1 MDNIE
6 ITGLRTNTRIGV
18 HAWEQ
23 RILQRLLIDLS
34 INHDLTNCAD
44 QLANTIDYDQLCQRI
59 ISFVENNSFQLIE
72 TVAEQ
77 IAQLVKDEFKVTALT
92 VRVSKPD
99 AIKQASNIAVTIC
112 R

>member
-1 MDNIE
+1 MDKLE
-6 ITGLRTNTRIGV
+6 ITALRANTHIGI

-34 INHDLTNCAD
+34 MVCDLSSCHNE
-44 QLANTIDYDQLCQRI
+44 LANTIDYDQLCQRVTA
-59 ISFVENNSFQLIE
+59 FVEGNNFTLIE

-77 IAQLVKDEFKVTALT
+77 IAQLIKAEFNVAGLT
-92 VRVSKPD
+92 VKVSKPD
-99 AIKQASNIAVTIC
+99 AIKNAANIAVVIT